1 MPSKF
6 PSMQFAILDYLEREG
21 EHPGADIA
29 AALGIED
36 YPRRAGVE
44 MALIALKRKKLV
56 TTRVPDV
63 GTREEMW
70 HYAINEQGREMRGE
84 WERAWCQPKKKKH
97 AH

>member
-6 PSMQFAILDYLEREG
+6 PTMQHAILEYLVENPGR
-21 EHPGADIA
+21 PGADIA

-44 MALIALKRKKLV
+44 MALIALKRKRLV
-56 TTRVPDV
+56 DTEVPAV

-70 HYAINEQGREMRGE
+70 HYYISDEGSSTLWE
-84 WERAWCQPKKKKH
+84 WRRILNAKKVT
-97 AH
+97 AG